1 MIARITR
8 AKSGISDYLE
18 KGLRKDSQ
26 YTRSEKDNVIPIYGN
41 LEIFRQTE
49 QYLNK
54 YKNYK
59 DNYLHITISYSK
71 KDMQLMSNMSDKE
84 KMAMKKDIVM
94 TYIKHHTAGND
105 MDNEVIA
112 YAEEHEPKIKL
123 DEKGNKRYKH
133 IHLGIALYNP
143 LSDTKLRTTFANNS
157 FIDDTLQ
164 AYVNKKYGLSIPR
177 HHKRVRQGINAD
189 TKIARDRKYY
199 IEELK
204 NIKSNSE
211 LLQYFKDNNIQYRE
225 VKTKRNNYYKII
237 NKDIDD
243 VNLKSTGFEHI
254 HKITLDKDF
263 KFSED
268 KDIKDLKKILDTYY
282 KTQIDKIDKRRSKKT
297 KEALKE
303 IYKTVTIDNDEFSL
317 ANATFQQKIFYK
329 HYKQFIDSD
338 LKGYFVDIKDDN
350 NTKFINK
357 RKNIN
362 IEDKGDKI
370 VSHSNDTANLKE
382 RVTLM
387 LNVAEAKEWN
397 LSNLIINGDD
407 KFKAEAERQIAE
419 ILRKRAVAEKEKE
432 ELIKQE
438 VEKRP
443 TTVTQQLKREANDKQ
458 ERYKADK
465 DISLTL
471 LKQTLEAQRVL
482 EYARDKYKIN
492 VDDYEI
498 VNNKINILRNK
509 KEKPKNIID
518 FLQKEIHIQASEAI
532 AICKELYKE
541 QPTTMRVNSPNHQ
554 QQQNNKQGD
563 NDVKKRKTTNIKRK
577 RNRELYKSID
587 RLNERTKQANN
598 PNNMRTLSESKLVS
612 NKNRVKVLL
621 HTNELNKLDSNRRER
636 SDYKMRRASDSDS
649 TVATATGTRP
659 ARPTLDK
666 EAIKEAAT
674 GAMFLSKDYEEFKNN
689 IKSYLEIDKC
699 EIDNKNET
707 LKIEDFEL
715 SFADLDISKED
726 LEQKFQD
733 NLIAQRK
740 LKKEGLKL

>member
-1 MIARITR
+1 MIARIER
-8 AKSGISDYLE
+8 GKSGYSQYLITGD
-18 KGLRKDSQ
+18 KKDSI
-26 YTRSEKDNVIPIYGN
+26 YTRDEKDYVTTLYGSLN
-41 LEIFRQTE
+41 TFEKTE

-54 YKNYK
+54 YKNFK
-59 DNYLHITISYSK
+59 DNYLMIVISFSQDDIDK
-71 KDMQLMSNMSDKE
+71 MNNMSNDE
-84 KMAMKKDIVM
+84 QLAMKKDIVM

-112 YAEEHEPKIKL
+112 YAEEHEPKIKF

-362 IEDKGDKI
+362 VEDRGDKI
-370 VSHSNDTANLKE
+370 VSHTNDTANLQE

-387 LNVAEAKEWN
+387 LNVAEAKKWDI
-397 LSNLIINGDD
+397 SNLVIKGDD
-407 KFKAEAERQIAE
+407 KFKAEVEKQIVER
-419 ILRKRAVAEKEKE
+419 LRKRAVAEKEKE

-458 ERYKADK
+458 ERYKAEK

-518 FLQKEIHIQASEAI
+518 FLQKEIHIPASEAI

-541 QPTTMRVNSPNHQ
+541 QPMRVNSTNQ

-707 LKIEDFEL
+707 LKIEDLEL